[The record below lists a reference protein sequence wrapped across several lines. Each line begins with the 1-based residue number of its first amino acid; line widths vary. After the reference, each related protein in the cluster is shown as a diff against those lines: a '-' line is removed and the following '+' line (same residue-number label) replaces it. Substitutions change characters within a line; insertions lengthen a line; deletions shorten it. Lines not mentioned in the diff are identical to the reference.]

1 MKNQQIQAHQFELA
15 KCKIKDTSNKVTDV
29 SLSPFETKGKFLGS
43 WSNHNI
49 TGKEMNDFVK
59 TLQKTFIEINNNTR
73 TTYNFIGE
81 VYSAFDALD
90 KEYIQGILTAIE
102 SSKKASDQARKASDQ
117 ALRAQIDINQ
127 TVEALQL
134 TVKSLLEFKKTMSNN
149 LTIIRN
155 SLIQITSL
163 EDCNQDIP
171 NIKTSNDSQDAV
183 KIKQQQQNQYD
194 KRIRI
199 LYFIIGGS
207 LALTIGQF
215 LFLIITIISK

>member
-1 MKNQQIQAHQFELA
+1 
-15 KCKIKDTSNKVTDV
+15 
-29 SLSPFETKGKFLGS
+29 
-43 WSNHNI
+43 
-49 TGKEMNDFVK
+49 
-59 TLQKTFIEINNNTR
+59 
-73 TTYNFIGE
+73 
-81 VYSAFDALD
+81 
-90 KEYIQGILTAIE
+90 
-102 SSKKASDQARKASDQ
+102 
-117 ALRAQIDINQ
+117 
-127 TVEALQL
+127 
-134 TVKSLLEFKKTMSNN
+134 MSNN

>member
-102 SSKKASDQARKASDQ
+102 SSKKASDQA
-117 ALRAQIDINQ
+117 LRAQIDINQ
-127 TVEALQL
+127 TVDALQL